1 MFGRP
6 VAVAADMTPN
16 VARRDSYLSRFDRFN
31 RSAER
36 LREQEPADMCWPTS
50 WPYFAR
56 VATLSDYQ

>member
-1 MFGRP
+1 
-6 VAVAADMTPN
+6 VAADMTPN